1 MVDFA
6 LAQSALQHG
15 MDTFEADAVVIGA
28 GAVGLSCARALA
40 LKGREVLVLEAG
52 GAIATETSS
61 RNSEVIHA
69 GLYYAT
75 GSLKARLC
83 VEGRRKLYAYC
94 ATHGVEA
101 HRCGKLVVA
110 VDDHEAA
117 ATPAL
122 LKRALDNGV
131 EDIRLVDGAEARRLE
146 PALSPDVR
154 VAIHSETSGLFDSH
168 GYFLALQGEFED
180 RGGALAFNAPV
191 VRGEVLK
198 DGIEIETGG
207 DAPARIK
214 ARTVVN
220 AAGHHALRVARLV
233 AGGPQHA
240 GLSMQWVKGSY
251 FVASGRAA
259 FARLI
264 YPMHN
269 QATQGL
275 HLAIDLGGRTRLG
288 PDAEWLAD
296 GAGPPFDYEV
306 NPARAEHFYREVR
319 RYWPGLKDGAL
330 SADYSGVRPKIV
342 GKGQPS
348 ADFLIDGPDSHGVA
362 GLVNLIGIES
372 PGLTSSLAIG
382 EMVAGLV

>member
-1 MVDFA
+1 
-6 LAQSALQHG
+6 
-15 MDTFEADAVVIGA
+15 MDTFEADSVVIGA
-28 GAVGLSCARALA
+28 GAVGLACARALA
-40 LKGREVLVLEAG
+40 LKGRDVLVLEATS
-52 GAIATETSS
+52 AIATETSS

-75 GSLKARLC
+75 RSLKARLC

-94 ATHGVEA
+94 AAHGVEA
-101 HRCGKLVVA
+101 HQCGKLVVA

-122 LKRALDNGV
+122 LQRALDNDV
-131 EDIRLVDGAEARRLE
+131 EGCRLVDGAEARRLE
-146 PALSPDVR
+146 PALSPEVR

-180 RGGALAFNAPV
+180 RSGALAFNSPA

-198 DGIEIETGG
+198 HGIEIETGG
-207 DAPARIK
+207 VSPARIK
-214 ARTVVN
+214 ARTVIN
-220 AAGHHALRVARLV
+220 AAGHNALGVSRLI
-233 AGGPQHA
+233 AGGPQYA
-240 GLSMQWVKGSY
+240 GLDMHWVKGSY

-306 NPARAEHFYREVR
+306 DPARADHFYREVR

-330 SADYSGVRPKIV
+330 TPDYSGVRPKIV
-342 GKGQPS
+342 ARGEPS
-348 ADFLIDGPDSHGVA
+348 ADFLIDGPDRHGVP

-382 EMVAGLV
+382 EMAAGMV

>member
-1 MVDFA
+1 
-6 LAQSALQHG
+6 

-28 GAVGLSCARALA
+28 GAVGLACARALA
-40 LKGREVLVLEAG
+40 LKGRDVLVLEAAS
-52 GAIATETSS
+52 AIATETSS

-83 VEGRRKLYAYC
+83 VEGRRKLYDYC
-94 ATHGVEA
+94 AAHGVEA

-131 EDIRLVDGAEARRLE
+131 EGCRLVDGAEARRLE

-180 RGGALAFNAPV
+180 RGGALAFNSPA
-191 VRGEVLK
+191 VRGEVTK

-207 DAPARIK
+207 DSPTRIK
-214 ARTVVN
+214 ARTVIN
-220 AAGHHALRVARLV
+220 AAGHYALPVSRLI
-233 AGGPQHA
+233 AGGPQYE
-240 GLSMQWVKGSY
+240 GLTMHWVKGSY
-251 FVASGRAA
+251 FIASGRAA

-306 NPARAEHFYREVR
+306 DPARAEHFYREVR

-330 SADYSGVRPKIV
+330 TPDYSGVRPKIV
-342 GKGQPS
+342 ARGEPS
-348 ADFLIDGPDSHGVA
+348 ADFLIDGPDRHGVA

-382 EMVAGLV
+382 EMAADIVQQL

>member
-1 MVDFA
+1 
-6 LAQSALQHG
+6 

-28 GAVGLSCARALA
+28 GAVGLACARALA
-40 LKGREVLVLEAG
+40 LKGRDVLVLEAAS
-52 GAIATETSS
+52 AIATETSS

-83 VEGRRKLYAYC
+83 VEGRRKLYDYC
-94 ATHGVEA
+94 AAHGVEA

-131 EDIRLVDGAEARRLE
+131 EGCRLVDGAEARRLE
-146 PALSPDVR
+146 PALSPEVR

-180 RGGALAFNAPV
+180 RGGALAFNSPA
-191 VRGEVLK
+191 VRGEVMK
-198 DGIEIETGG
+198 DSIELETGG
-207 DAPARIK
+207 DSPARIK
-214 ARTVVN
+214 ARTVIN
-220 AAGHHALRVARLV
+220 AAGHYALPVSRLI
-233 AGGPQHA
+233 AGGPQYD
-240 GLSMQWVKGSY
+240 GLTMHWVKGSY
-251 FVASGRAA
+251 FIASGRAA

-306 NPARAEHFYREVR
+306 DPARAEHFYREVR

-330 SADYSGVRPKIV
+330 TPDYSGVRPKIV
-342 GKGQPS
+342 ARGEPS
-348 ADFLIDGPDSHGVA
+348 ADFLIDGPDRHGVP

-382 EMVAGLV
+382 EMAADMVQQR

>member
-1 MVDFA
+1 
-6 LAQSALQHG
+6 

-28 GAVGLSCARALA
+28 GAVGLACARALA
-40 LKGREVLVLEAG
+40 LKGRDVLVLEAAS
-52 GAIATETSS
+52 AIATETSS

-83 VEGRRKLYAYC
+83 VEGRRKLYDYC
-94 ATHGVEA
+94 AAHGVEA

-131 EDIRLVDGAEARRLE
+131 EGCRLVDGAEARRLE
-146 PALSPDVR
+146 PAVSPDVR

-180 RGGALAFNAPV
+180 RGGALAFNSPA
-191 VRGEVLK
+191 VRGEVTK

-207 DAPARIK
+207 DSPTRIK
-214 ARTVVN
+214 ARTVIN
-220 AAGHHALRVARLV
+220 AAGHYALPVSRLI
-233 AGGPQHA
+233 AGGPQYE
-240 GLSMQWVKGSY
+240 GLTMHWVKGSY
-251 FVASGRAA
+251 FIASGRAA

-306 NPARAEHFYREVR
+306 DPARVEHFYREVR

-330 SADYSGVRPKIV
+330 TPDYSGVRPKIV
-342 GKGQPS
+342 ARGEPS
-348 ADFLIDGPDSHGVA
+348 ADFLIDGPDRHGVA

-382 EMVAGLV
+382 EMAADMVQQR

>member
-1 MVDFA
+1 
-6 LAQSALQHG
+6 
-15 MDTFEADAVVIGA
+15 MDTFEADSVVIGA
-28 GAVGLSCARALA
+28 GAVGLACARALA
-40 LKGREVLVLEAG
+40 LKGRDVLVLEAAS
-52 GAIATETSS
+52 AIATETSS
-61 RNSEVIHA
+61 RNSEVVHA

-94 ATHGVEA
+94 ATRGVEA
-101 HRCGKLVVA
+101 HQCGKLVVA

-122 LKRALDNGV
+122 LQRALDNGV
-131 EDIRLVDGAEARRLE
+131 EGCRLVDGAEARRLE
-146 PALSPDVR
+146 PALSPEVR

-180 RGGALAFNAPV
+180 RGGALALNSPAL
-191 VRGEVLK
+191 RGEVLK

-207 DAPARIK
+207 DSPARIK
-214 ARTVVN
+214 ARTVIN
-220 AAGHHALRVARLV
+220 AAGHHALRVSRLIG
-233 AGGPQHA
+233 GGPQYA
-240 GLSMQWVKGSY
+240 GLNMHWVKGSY
-251 FVASGRAA
+251 FIASGRAA

-296 GAGPPFDYEV
+296 GAGPPFDYGV
-306 NPARAEHFYREVR
+306 DPARAEHFYREVR

-330 SADYSGVRPKIV
+330 TPDYSGVRPKIV
-342 GKGQPS
+342 ARGELS
-348 ADFLIDGPDSHGVA
+348 ADFLIDGPNRHGVP

-382 EMVAGLV
+382 EMIADMV

>member
-1 MVDFA
+1 
-6 LAQSALQHG
+6 
-15 MDTFEADAVVIGA
+15 MDTFEADSVVIGA
-28 GAVGLSCARALA
+28 GAVGLACARALA
-40 LKGREVLVLEAG
+40 LKGRDVLVLEAAS
-52 GAIATETSS
+52 AIATETSS
-61 RNSEVIHA
+61 RNSEVVHA

-94 ATHGVEA
+94 AAHGVEA
-101 HRCGKLVVA
+101 HQCGKLVVA

-122 LKRALDNGV
+122 LQRALDNGV
-131 EDIRLVDGAEARRLE
+131 EGCRLVDGAEARRLE
-146 PALSPDVR
+146 PALSPEVR

-180 RGGALAFNAPV
+180 RGGALALNSPAL
-191 VRGEVLK
+191 RGEVLK

-207 DAPARIK
+207 DSPARIK
-214 ARTVVN
+214 ARTVIN
-220 AAGHHALRVARLV
+220 AAGHHALRVSRLIG
-233 AGGPQHA
+233 GGPQYA
-240 GLSMQWVKGSY
+240 GLNMHWVKGSY
-251 FVASGRAA
+251 FIASGRAA

-296 GAGPPFDYEV
+296 GAGPPFDYGV
-306 NPARAEHFYREVR
+306 DPARAEHFDREVR

-330 SADYSGVRPKIV
+330 TPDYSGVRPKIV
-342 GKGQPS
+342 ARGEPS
-348 ADFLIDGPDSHGVA
+348 ADFLIDGPGRHGVP

-382 EMVAGLV
+382 EMIADMV

>member
-1 MVDFA
+1 
-6 LAQSALQHG
+6 

-28 GAVGLSCARALA
+28 GAVGLACARALA
-40 LKGREVLVLEAG
+40 LKGRDVLVLEAAS
-52 GAIATETSS
+52 AIATETSS

-83 VEGRRKLYAYC
+83 VEGRRKLYDYC
-94 ATHGVEA
+94 AAHGVEA

-110 VDDHEAA
+110 GDDHEAA

-131 EDIRLVDGAEARRLE
+131 EGCRLVDGAEARRLE

-180 RGGALAFNAPV
+180 RGGALAFNSPA
-191 VRGEVLK
+191 VRGEVTK

-207 DAPARIK
+207 DSPTRIK
-214 ARTVVN
+214 ARTVIN
-220 AAGHHALRVARLV
+220 AAGHYALPVSRLI
-233 AGGPQHA
+233 AGGPQYE
-240 GLSMQWVKGSY
+240 GLTMHWVKGSY
-251 FVASGRAA
+251 FIASGRAA

-306 NPARAEHFYREVR
+306 DPARAEHFYREVR

-330 SADYSGVRPKIV
+330 APDYSGVRPKIV
-342 GKGQPS
+342 ARGEPS
-348 ADFLIDGPDSHGVA
+348 ADFLIDGPDRHGVA

-382 EMVAGLV
+382 EMAADMVQQR

>member
-1 MVDFA
+1 ME
-6 LAQSALQHG
+6 
-15 MDTFEADAVVIGA
+15 TFDADAVVIGA

-40 LKGREVLVLEAG
+40 LKGREVLVLEKAS
-52 GAIATETSS
+52 AIATETSS

-75 GSLKARLC
+75 GSLKAQLC
-83 VEGRRKLYAYC
+83 VEGRRKLYQYC

-101 HRCGKLVVA
+101 HKCGKLVVA
-110 VDDHEAA
+110 VDDAEAA

-122 LKRALDNGV
+122 LQRALANGV
-131 EDIRLVDGAEARRLE
+131 EEIRLIDGAEARRLE
-146 PALSPDVR
+146 PALSSEVR

-168 GYFLALQGEFED
+168 AYFLALQGEFED
-180 RGGALAFNAPV
+180 RGGALVFDAPV
-191 VRGEVLK
+191 LGGVVTK
-198 DGIEIETGG
+198 DGVELETGG
-207 DAPARIK
+207 ASPSRIRAK
-214 ARTVVN
+214 TVVN
-220 AAGHHALRVARLV
+220 SAGHYALPVARSIE
-233 AGGPQHA
+233 GGPRYNGVRMH
-240 GLSMQWVKGSY
+240 WVKGSY

-269 QATQGL
+269 STTQGL

-288 PDAEWLAD
+288 PDAEWLPE
-296 GAGPPFDYEV
+296 GSKPPFDYEV
-306 NPARAEHFYREVR
+306 DPARSAHFYHEVR

-330 SADYSGVRPKIV
+330 SPDYSGVRPKIV

-382 EMVAGLV
+382 EMVANLI

>member
-1 MVDFA
+1 
-6 LAQSALQHG
+6 

-28 GAVGLSCARALA
+28 GAVGLACARALA
-40 LKGREVLVLEAG
+40 LKGREVLVLEAAS
-52 GAIATETSS
+52 AIATETSS

-94 ATHGVEA
+94 AAHGVEA

-110 VDDHEAA
+110 VDDEEAA

-122 LKRALDNGV
+122 LKRAQANGV
-131 EDIRLVDGAEARRLE
+131 EDCRLVDGAEARRLE
-146 PALSPDVR
+146 PALSPEVR
-154 VAIHSETSGLFDSH
+154 VAIHSESSGLFDSH
-168 GYFLALQGEFED
+168 AYFLALQGEFED
-180 RGGALAFNAPV
+180 RGGALVLDTPV
-191 VRGEVLK
+191 LQGAVTST
-198 DGIEIETGG
+198 GIDLVTGG
-207 DAPARIK
+207 ASPSRVQ

-220 AAGHHALRVARLV
+220 AAGHNALPMARSIEGGPRYDALRM
-233 AGGPQHA
+233 H
-240 GLSMQWVKGSY
+240 WVKGSY

-269 QATQGL
+269 SATQGL

-288 PDAEWLAD
+288 PDAEWLPEDA
-296 GAGPPFDYEV
+296 APPFDYEV
-306 NPARAEHFYREVR
+306 DPARAKHFYHEVR

-330 SADYSGVRPKIV
+330 SPDYSGVRPKIV
-342 GKGQPS
+342 ARGSPS
-348 ADFLIDGPDSHGVA
+348 ADFVVDGPDSHGIA
-362 GLVNLIGIES
+362 GLVNLIAIES
-372 PGLTSSLAIG
+372 PGLTSSLALG
-382 EMVAGLV
+382 ELVAGMID

>member
-1 MVDFA
+1 
-6 LAQSALQHG
+6 

-28 GAVGLSCARALA
+28 GAVGLACARALA
-40 LKGREVLVLEAG
+40 LKGRDVLVLEAAS
-52 GAIATETSS
+52 AIATETSS

-83 VEGRRKLYAYC
+83 VEGRRKLYDYC
-94 ATHGVEA
+94 AAHGVEA

-131 EDIRLVDGAEARRLE
+131 EGCRLVDGAEARRLE

-180 RGGALAFNAPV
+180 RGGALAFNSPA
-191 VRGEVLK
+191 VRGEVTK

-207 DAPARIK
+207 DSPTRIK
-214 ARTVVN
+214 ARTVIN
-220 AAGHHALRVARLV
+220 AAGHYALPVSRLI
-233 AGGPQHA
+233 AGGPQYE
-240 GLSMQWVKGSY
+240 GLTMHWVKGSY
-251 FVASGRAA
+251 FIASGRAA

-306 NPARAEHFYREVR
+306 DPARAEHFYREVR

-330 SADYSGVRPKIV
+330 TPDYSGVRPKIV
-342 GKGQPS
+342 ARGEPS
-348 ADFLIDGPDSHGVA
+348 ADFLIDGPDRHGVA

-382 EMVAGLV
+382 EMAADMVQQR

>member
-1 MVDFA
+1 
-6 LAQSALQHG
+6 

-28 GAVGLSCARALA
+28 GAVGLACARALA
-40 LKGREVLVLEAG
+40 LKGREVLVLEAA

-69 GLYYAT
+69 GLYYT
-75 GSLKARLC
+75 PGSLKARLC
-83 VEGRRKLYAYC
+83 VEGRRKLYDYC
-94 ATHGVEA
+94 AAHGVEA

-110 VDDHEAA
+110 VDDQEAA

-131 EDIRLVDGAEARRLE
+131 EGCRLVDGSEARRLE

-168 GYFLALQGEFED
+168 GYFLALQGEIED
-180 RGGALAFNAPV
+180 RGGALAFNTPV
-191 VRGEVLK
+191 TRGAVMK
-198 DGIEIETGG
+198 DGVEIETGG
-207 DAPARIK
+207 DAPARITS
-214 ARTVVN
+214 RTVVN
-220 AAGHHALRVARLV
+220 AAGHNALRVARTIS
-233 AGGPQHA
+233 GGPA
-240 GLSMQWVKGSY
+240 YPGLLMHWVKGSY

-288 PDAEWLAD
+288 PDAEWLPD
-296 GAGPPFDYEV
+296 GAAPPFDYEV
-306 NPARAEHFYREVR
+306 DPVRAVHFYREVR

-330 SADYSGVRPKIV
+330 SPDYSGVRPKIV
-342 GKGQPS
+342 GKGEPS
-348 ADFLIDGPDSHGVA
+348 ADFVIDGPETHGVS

-372 PGLTSSLAIG
+372 PGLTSSLAMG
-382 EMVAGLV
+382 EWVAGLL